1 MQNKTYYGA
10 KIHRLRCPR
19 LNDLRRDKGKGRG
32 EMVKKTDTKQ
42 AEAGVANRGQF
53 KPGHS
58 GNPKGR
64 PRTIEDKELKE
75 LDKIENQ
82 VKAIDG
88 QKDGRYGP
96 EPAKVFRL
104 IGFGEIA
111 VARIVKRLAEKSKS
125 DVVKI
130 RACELAAKIL
140 RMIREDSRQ
149 HEGVTV
155 IIEAF
160 KGSAQQINV
169 TPPRQGPPQEQP
181 AYNHPQPLKAGM
193 PVHIIK

>member
-1 MQNKTYYGA
+1 MSQKPDTAKTG
-10 KIHRLRCPR
+10 
-19 LNDLRRDKGKGRG
+19 DKQ
-32 EMVKKTDTKQ
+32 VKKQ
-42 AEAGVANRGQF
+42 AGNRGSF
-53 KPGHS
+53 RPGQS

-88 QKDGRYGP
+88 QKDGRHGP

-104 IGFGEIA
+104 VGFGEIA
-111 VARIVKRLAEKSKS
+111 IARIVKRLAEKSKS

-140 RMIREDSRQ
+140 RMIREDSQQ

-155 IIEAF
+155 IIAAAEANT
-160 KGSAQQINV
+160 QVNV
-169 TPPRQGPPQEQP
+169 AAPGQCPPQERP
-181 AYNHPQPLKAGM
+181 AYNHLQPSVPGGT
-193 PVHIIK
+193 VTITR